1 MRSLTLLVS
10 GLALLLSNTGLGA
23 EDCTENCVERKI
35 TDFRGKPPFKRT
47 VERVPAVE
55 IAQVEIIDS
64 EAVDMVEVN
73 EVEFRGKPPF
83 KRSKELVPVI
93 DIMQLELEPDA
104 PPRKPRK
111 KKFGGR
117 PPFTR

>member
-10 GLALLLSNTGLGA
+10 GLALLLCNTGLGA
-23 EDCTENCVERKI
+23 DDCTENCVERMVA
-35 TDFRGKPPFKRT
+35 DFRGKPPFKRT
-47 VERVPAVE
+47 VERVPTVE

-64 EAVDMVEVN
+64 EAVGMVEDN
-73 EVEFRGKPPF
+73 KVEFRGKPPF
-83 KRSKELVPVI
+83 KRSKELVPVME
-93 DIMQLELEPDA
+93 IMQFELEPDA